1 MHFIIGLGYGDEGKG
16 SVVDTLSRRARAQ
29 GRRPLIVRFNGGP
42 QAAHFVVTDAGQ
54 SHCFAQLGAG
64 MLVRDAVTM
73 LSQHMLLDPPALLR
87 EAAALAALNVSAPLS
102 RVTIDERCVIVT
114 PFHRLLNRMQEV
126 ARGAHRHGS
135 CGLGVGQAWLDS
147 QNRNLPSLRIG
158 EMRDEGALAS
168 ALRFMQMVKV
178 DQGEQLVDASSEVA
192 VLRTYLTELRRP
204 DWIPRLLDSYRT
216 LLQQIAGLDDG
227 TRLKAALADA
237 ALEPLFEGAQG
248 VLLDAEHGFWPHV
261 TPSRTTYENALQILA
276 DCDVTRRPRRLGVL
290 RAYATRHGAGPFVTY
305 DAALQAQLPERHN
318 GHNPWQG
325 EMRIGWFD
333 AVAARYAIEVAGGCD
348 GVALTNLD
356 RLNGQKRVRVCIGYR
371 VREASGCESRI
382 ARLPFNTKPDRDRQG
397 ALTSKL
403 SSCQPIFEDLP
414 GWENARHGDAL
425 SPSAESFVKFLESER
440 GVGIPISIVSCGET
454 ASGKI
459 FR

>member
-16 SVVDTLSRRARAQ
+16 SVVDTLSRRAHAS
-29 GRRPLIVRFNGGP
+29 GRRPLIIRFNGGP
-42 QAAHFVVTDAGQ
+42 QAAHFVVSDAGQ

-64 MLVRDAVTM
+64 MLVPDAVTM
-73 LSQHMLLDPPALLR
+73 LSQHMLIDPPALLR
-87 EAAALAALNVSAPLS
+87 EAEALAALNVSAPLS

-158 EMRDEGALAS
+158 EMRDEMAFAS

-178 DQGEQLVDASSEVA
+178 DQGEQLIDANSEVA
-192 VLRTYLTELRRP
+192 ALRTYLTELRRS
-204 DWIPRLLDSYRT
+204 DWIPRLLDSYRA

-227 TRLKAALADA
+227 TRLKAALADET
-237 ALEPLFEGAQG
+237 LEPLFEGAQG
-248 VLLDAEHGFWPHV
+248 VLLDAEYGFWPHV
-261 TPSRTTYENALQILA
+261 TPSRTTYQNALRILL
-276 DCDVTRRPRRLGVL
+276 DCDVTRRPRRIGVL

-305 DAALQAQLPERHN
+305 DAALEAQLPERHN
-318 GHNPWQG
+318 VHNPWQG
-325 EMRIGWFD
+325 EMRVGWFD

-356 RLNGQKRVRVCIGYR
+356 RLNGQERVRVCIGYR
-371 VREASGCESRI
+371 IHDSRI
-382 ARLPFNTKPDRDRQG
+382 DRLPFNTQPDRERQG
-397 ALTSKL
+397 ALTTQL
-403 SSCQPIFEDLP
+403 LSCQPIFEDLP
-414 GWENARHGDAL
+414 GWKTARHGDAL
-425 SPSAESFVKFLESER
+425 SPSAEAFVKFLESER
-440 GVGIPISIVSCGET
+440 GIGIPISIVSCGET